1 MKTLEQS
8 YVNSYRRPTRTVGVI
23 CALALLILLALC
35 SAGLIGLMYLLKYL
49 FELIF

>member
-8 YVNSYRRPTRTVGVI
+8 YVNSYRKPTWAVGVI